1 MGLFGWS
8 KIHGVLNW
16 ISKKENGTYP
26 MINYKTVG
34 RTSNRHLPFEGSD
47 VSSKVEIVLDNQ
59 SNSRTKSFVDQ
70 MIAITR
76 NPSFRYKHATITYKG
91 YHDDSNHNIAFQ

>member
-47 VSSKVEIVLDNQ
+47 VSSKVEIVLDN
-59 SNSRTKSFVDQ
+59 
-70 MIAITR
+70 
-76 NPSFRYKHATITYKG
+76 
-91 YHDDSNHNIAFQ
+91 